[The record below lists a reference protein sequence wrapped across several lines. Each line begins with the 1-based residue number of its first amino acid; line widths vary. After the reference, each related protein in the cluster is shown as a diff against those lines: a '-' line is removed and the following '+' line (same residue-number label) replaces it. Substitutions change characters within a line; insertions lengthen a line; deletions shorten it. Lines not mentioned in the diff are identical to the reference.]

1 MTIDEMQERM
11 LNILAGYY
19 RNNHVFHASPKN
31 AKVSKSVY
39 KYQVL

>member
-19 RNNHVFHASPKN
+19 RNNHVFHASQKMPSQ
-31 AKVSKSVY
+31 VSFQKTINI
-39 KYQVL
+39 